1 MIKGKPEW
9 LVSPPLPLEQL
20 NDRTKEETR
29 TLSNIERGKA
39 NLQSIFI
46 HRVSKPKTMW
56 LTLLRISCRVLG
68 SKKNSFRIIHCVR
81 LGKKAL
87 PQVL

>member
-1 MIKGKPEW
+1 MQSLPLLSKLTDLQQIIQIQVIQMIKGKPEW

-39 NLQSIFI
+39 IEYRNQ
-46 HRVSKPKTMW
+46 RQ
-56 LTLLRISCRVLG
+56 CG
-68 SKKNSFRIIHCVR
+68 
-81 LGKKAL
+81 
-87 PQVL
+87 